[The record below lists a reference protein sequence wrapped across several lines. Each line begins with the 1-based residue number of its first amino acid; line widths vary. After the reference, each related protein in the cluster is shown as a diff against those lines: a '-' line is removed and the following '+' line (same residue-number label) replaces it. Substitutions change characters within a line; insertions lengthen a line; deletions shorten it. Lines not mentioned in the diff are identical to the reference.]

1 MNGIN
6 MKIEKLFDEYQQ
18 SREASIEE
26 INNYED
32 KLPSEL
38 LDVWRE
44 YGFGQIFNGY
54 IKIIN
59 PDEYKDIVKESYFRG
74 EEAIPIMVTAF
85 GDIITWE
92 DNRYIRMICFKDG
105 IFKGLGAGFKFF
117 FSNMLDEDFQK
128 DFFEL
133 ALYKL
138 ANEKIGKLDFDECY
152 GFVPLLG
159 LGGKKNVENLE
170 IVKVKEHIEIITQ
183 MLGKIE

>member
-18 SREASIEE
+18 FRDASIEE

-59 PDEYKDIVKESYFRG
+59 PDEYKDIVKKSYFRG

-183 MLGKIE
+183 MLLW